1 MRYLAPLL
9 AVAGAAALAFCYWG
23 LHTPAGRL
31 AYDEMAGMI
40 PFFAGVAGGV
50 LLVAAA
56 AVWLWRCLRARRR

>member
-1 MRYLAPLL
+1 MRYLPPILL
-9 AVAGAAALAFCYWG
+9 ALAAICFAFYYWG
-23 LHTPAGRL
+23 LHTPAGRR

-56 AVWLWRCLRARRR
+56 GIWLWRWLKRAR